1 MDYQRLYLL
10 LEIAQHLRGLPNC
23 GNMLQLVMTDIRDLE
38 AEAKVA
44 VAERMAA
51 EQEEANKRQAEA
63 LEAAKAQAEEEEAA
77 RIEEEE
83 RQAKIAK
90 QNEVDARTRALAAQK
105 ERQAH
110 DEAQKTAAQK
120 QKDTEDRVASAPD
133 PASQR
138 PIERVTQSDRRV

>member
-23 GNMLQLVMTDIRDLE
+23 GNLLQLVMTDIRDLE

-63 LEAAKAQAEEEEAA
+63 LEAAKAQAEEEAA
-77 RIEEEE
+77 AKAEEEE
-83 RQAKIAK
+83 RQAEIAK

-105 ERQAH
+105 EN
-110 DEAQKTAAQK
+110 EAKNKEARTAAQQ
-120 QKDTEDRVASAPD
+120 QKDAEEQVAAAPE
-133 PASQR
+133 PSGQR